1 MWMATGLAC
10 LRNTAQQACAA
21 EDGLEGILTSS
32 ARAVTTRGPP
42 ALQFMMELN
51 PATHASAPGQWGP

>member
-10 LRNTAQQACAA
+10 LRNTAQQVCAA

-32 ARAVTTRGPP
+32 AHAVSLREGH
-42 ALQFMMELN
+42 QHYN
-51 PATHASAPGQWGP
+51 P